1 MRNVNKYK
9 QYMTFP
15 DKTKFKSLV
24 EASANIADTI
34 EDYKN
39 SNYSKMKDA
48 EKKDLLGCLMVGP
61 LTMSEFLKEMGAE
74 DLMEKYDHAK
84 LAYAVHDQVG
94 LVYQLR
100 RTEIEWDADKK
111 PRKIM
116 YTNPELQARSV
127 TKDRELSENDP
138 QYTLWDKFFDFFG
151 YKTDHAKQVDLYNAT
166 WQAIKD
172 RKEELEYD
180 ANKAINKDKVEDL
193 IERGKEGQAQ
203 REAKLKTFAETEK
216 KWEKL
221 FLGEQ
226 DKSPVY
232 KFGSGKL
239 KLSALSACMA
249 MYTKKYGY
257 GDLGNLQ
264 ADSKRLDAVLQNEDG
279 LKKFREVGKEF
290 MDLYQSK
297 ENTLASK
304 EREKF
309 KMLDDFMFDKPRG
322 NELTSED
329 KKLLSAIY
337 DKNKNT
343 EKIEITPYDDYNDT
357 LNVDDKDL
365 QNNYAYIKA
374 KMEFED
380 VFKDKLKPFGKD
392 TEGDKKRKWPIKAL
406 INETKAY
413 ECMKEGKLKAA
424 AKLLSTSYHALATGD
439 FIKAAEKELA
449 IPPKTVVKEKE
460 NEIES
465 PEPEMEMGEGGM

>member
-1 MRNVNKYK
+1 MRNVDKYK
-9 QYMTFP
+9 QYMNFTNKEQFIKDVEAIINDP
-15 DKTKFKSLV
+15 QTDFTKGPYGKTK
-24 EASANIADTI
+24 E
-34 EDYKN
+34 
-39 SNYSKMKDA
+39 A
-48 EKKDLLGCLMVGP
+48 EKKELLGCLMVGP
-61 LTMSEFLKEMGAE
+61 LTMSEFLEEMGGK
-74 DLMEKYDHAK
+74 DLMGKHDHAK
-84 LAYAVHDQVG
+84 LAHAVQSKVG

-100 RTEIEWDADKK
+100 RTEIQWDADKK

-180 ANKAINKDKVEDL
+180 ANKAVNKDKVDDL
-193 IERGKEGQAQ
+193 IARGKEGQAA
-203 REAKLKTFAETEK
+203 RVAKLKAFAETEK

-239 KLSALSACMA
+239 KLSGLSACMA
-249 MYTKKYGY
+249 MYTQKYGY
-257 GDLGNLQ
+257 EDLGKLQENSNLL
-264 ADSKRLDAVLQNEDG
+264 DSVLKDDTKME
-279 LKKFREVGKEF
+279 KFREVGKEF
-290 MDLYQSK
+290 MELYQSK
-297 ENTLASK
+297 ENTLSSE

-309 KMLDDFMFDKPRG
+309 KLLDDFMFDKPRG

-392 TEGDKKRKWPIKAL
+392 TEGDKKRKWPIKTL

-424 AKLLSTSYHALATGD
+424 AKLLSTSYHAAATD
-439 FIKAAEKELA
+439 EFIKAAEKELA

-460 NEIES
+460 NEIEV
-465 PEPEMEMGEGGM
+465 PEPEMEMGGGGM